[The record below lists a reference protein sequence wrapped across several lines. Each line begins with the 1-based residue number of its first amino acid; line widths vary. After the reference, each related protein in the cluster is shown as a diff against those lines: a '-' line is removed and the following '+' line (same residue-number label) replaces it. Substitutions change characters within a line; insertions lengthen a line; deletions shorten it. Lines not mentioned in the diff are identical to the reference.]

1 MSTYKLTLSALLV
14 AIGTLTAG
22 VVYIPAG
29 VSKCF
34 PVQHCINVL
43 AAVLL
48 GPGPA
53 TMIAFLIACLRNV
66 MGTGSLLAFPGGM
79 IGALCAGLLYRHFRR
94 IPAAMAG
101 EIFGTGILGGLVA
114 WVIAAFVLGSKA
126 AAWFFIPPFLI
137 STMGGSIIAGLVLRS
152 GALNTIME
160 KLNARRPAEDK

>member
-94 IPAAMAG
+94 IPAAMVG

-114 WVIAAFVLGSKA
+114 WVIAAFVVLHPAVPHQHRGWQHYRGTGTAQWRAEYNHGKTQR
-126 AAWFFIPPFLI
+126 PP
-137 STMGGSIIAGLVLRS
+137 SGGG
-152 GALNTIME
+152 
-160 KLNARRPAEDK
+160 